1 MMPKANLAGAFS
13 SVTTMSPIHLGSM
26 SFPSYTWNTT
36 ILDKINGKTRPPSL
50 PPKSKMGMR
59 SVFAL
64 RTASSLILGGWGLV
78 FPFQF
83 CPGQSKWKIQNSPP
97 HPPPKKNQRWEN
109 DAFLPFARLYPWLGW
124 GGGGWVFVVP
134 FYSVRDFSPSYMSTG
149 LSQAVRW

>member
-1 MMPKANLAGAFS
+1 MPKANLAGAFS

-97 HPPPKKNQRWEN
+97 HPPPPKKIKDGKMTRFCPSRGFIL
-109 DAFLPFARLYPWLGW
+109 DW
-124 GGGGWVFVVP
+124 GGGGGMGVCCSILFCP
-134 FYSVRDFSPSYMSTG
+134 RF
-149 LSQAVRW
+149 

>member
-1 MMPKANLAGAFS
+1 MEK
-13 SVTTMSPIHLGSM
+13 
-26 SFPSYTWNTT
+26 
-36 ILDKINGKTRPPSL
+36 LDPPSL

-64 RTASSLILGGWGLV
+64 RTASSLILGGWELV
-78 FPFQF
+78 VPFQF

-97 HPPPKKNQRWEN
+97 PPPPPPKKKIKDGKMTRFCPSRGFIL
-109 DAFLPFARLYPWLGW
+109 DW
-124 GGGGWVFVVP
+124 GGGRGWVFVDP